1 MCVCE
6 SISALHW
13 ASRRRLRRPM
23 CVTCGAVAAHGV
35 ILRHVAINYSS
46 PIPRLSTRRI
56 SKCKND
62 VLCMYMAGRL

>member
-1 MCVCE
+1 VCVCE

-13 ASRRRLRRPM
+13 ASRRRLCM
-23 CVTCGAVAAHGV
+23 CVSCGAVAARGV
-35 ILRHVAINYSS
+35 ILRHVAINYTS

-62 VLCMYMAGRL
+62 VLCMYMAGRP